1 MPSRRWQSGR
11 SALNREVL
19 AYVFERF
26 PKFSQTFCYREI
38 AELFHQ
44 GIRPAIFSL
53 RRPDFG
59 PETKWDDAITS
70 TVHQLPEGDVFARLA
85 DEASASLPKPARKT
99 LHEWRGKPDSL
110 RLHQATYIGTRLQEL
125 GVRHVHTHFAG
136 MAARTA
142 FWIRKFF
149 GINYSLTVHAND
161 IFVPPNFEIGL
172 SEILSSA
179 SAIIAVS
186 DFAAKQLRERFPE
199 NAERVHRIYNGIEC
213 AQFKPA
219 QFGRLPLILSIG
231 RLISKKGFDV
241 LIDACALLRQRGHE
255 FRCEII
261 GEGPLFGELQSRI
274 HRQDL
279 RKDVHLVGPQTQSEI
294 AARLSRA
301 TVLALPCRIDPD
313 GAMDNLPTV
322 IMEAMASALPV
333 VSTDIGGI
341 SEMVRDRETGLLV
354 VQNDSVATADALS
367 RLISDLELAQSFGGK
382 GRKRA
387 EEIFSIE
394 KNVRALRDIIGSD
407 AR

>member
-1 MPSRRWQSGR
+1 VPLRCWQSSR

-53 RRPDFG
+53 RTPDLG
-59 PETKWDDAITS
+59 PETRWDDAITS
-70 TVHQLPEGDVFARLA
+70 MVHQLPEGDVFARLA
-85 DEASASLPKPARKT
+85 NEASASSPKPVRKT

-110 RLHQATYIGTRLQEL
+110 RLHQATYIGARLKKI

-136 MAARTA
+136 MAARTV

-161 IFVPPNFEIGL
+161 IFIPSNFEIGL

-186 DFAAKQLRERFPE
+186 DFAANQLRERFPE
-199 NAERVHRIYNGIEC
+199 NAGRVHRIYNGIDC

-219 QFGRLPLILSIG
+219 QFERPPLILSIG

-241 LIDACALLRQRGHE
+241 LIDACALLRQRGHG

-261 GEGPLFGELQSRI
+261 GEGPLFGELQARI

-279 RKDVHLVGPQTQSEI
+279 REDVHLTGPQTQSEI
-294 AARLSRA
+294 ATRLSKA

-322 IMEAMASALPV
+322 IMEAMVSALPV

-354 VQNDSVATADALS
+354 VQNDPVATANALS
-367 RLISDLELAQSFGGK
+367 QLISDTELAQSFGGK

-387 EEIFSIE
+387 EEIFLIE
-394 KNVRALRDIIGSD
+394 KNIRALREIF
-407 AR
+407 AL